1 MVLPSSIDT
10 NIQTFQYPNGQF
22 HYCFNGYQISVK
34 GFDGIAY
41 TQEKNT
47 KKAYAATKVQDSC
60 FYLNKYFNN
69 TATIQCS
76 VPKVQI
82 KNYALLFKKGG
93 CTVGVHDYNNT
104 YSLSKM
110 KALSTE
116 ITTALETNKLHT
128 YEHQYMFNDKII
140 YNSPLGTSH
149 FCFDNNHISLTGYDN
164 IVIGANTDSK
174 SAYSF
179 SDIDDSCFHSHS
191 YFAQLS
197 SQKCLSDELTIHPLR
212 TYGNCFITI
221 KKINISLAE
230 NYRKYLIRQDCHGCD
245 KGSYFNIL
253 DESRAVSVNNS
264 IIFIYY
270 LIFLLGYLLFI

>member
-1 MVLPSSIDT
+1 M
-10 NIQTFQYPNGQF
+10 
-22 HYCFNGYQISVK
+22 
-34 GFDGIAY
+34 
-41 TQEKNT
+41 
-47 KKAYAATKVQDSC
+47 
-60 FYLNKYFNN
+60 
-69 TATIQCS
+69 
-76 VPKVQI
+76 
-82 KNYALLFKKGG
+82 FKKGG

-116 ITTALETNKLHT
+116 ITNALEINKLHT
-128 YEHQYMFNDKII
+128 YKYQYVFNDKII
-140 YNSPLGTSH
+140 YDSPLGTSH
-149 FCFDNNHISLTGYDN
+149 FCFDNNHISVTGYDN

-179 SDIDDSCFHSHS
+179 SDIDDSCFHSHN
-191 YFAQLS
+191 YFTQLS
-197 SQKCLSDELTIHPLR
+197 SQKCLSNELTIYPLR

-221 KKINISLAE
+221 NKINMSLAD
-230 NYRKYLIRQDCHGCD
+230 NYRKYLIRQECHGCD